1 MSKLELQIAT
11 RISLKHIMMTEKYSM
26 IQFTRRVKT
35 CKTKL
40 YKYWYMYVLS
50 IKTHK
55 GKLNS
60 EFRMIVTD
68 EESDVEI
75 ISMWS
80 VQKVPIL
87 SGILIPFLKT

>member
-1 MSKLELQIAT
+1 MSRLELQIAT
-11 RISLKHIMMTEKYSM
+11 RINLKHMMMREKYSM
-26 IQFTRRVKT
+26 IQFIQRVKT

-40 YKYWYMYVLS
+40 YKYIYLLVHICIS

-60 EFRMIVTD
+60 EYRMIVRD
-68 EESDVEI
+68 GESDVEI
-75 ISMWS
+75 KSMWT

-87 SGILIPFLKT
+87 SVILIPF

>member
-11 RISLKHIMMTEKYSM
+11 RINLKHIMMREKYSM
-26 IQFTRRVKT
+26 IQFTHRVKT

-68 EESDVEI
+68 GDIEI
-75 ISMWS
+75 KSMWT

-87 SGILIPFLKT
+87 SVILIPFLKT